1 MYVAGPSNNHSSPA
15 LRCSLLISSSK
26 SRTAFKR
33 NAELAGTTFR
43 GVTGWKMRRKK
54 NNLKKHEKISIYT

>member
-15 LRCSLLISSSK
+15 LRCSLFISSSK

-43 GVTGWKMRRKK
+43 GVTGWK
-54 NNLKKHEKISIYT
+54 IIF